1 MTNRFA
7 KTERPVWRR
16 RGRARAT
23 ALTVLLVLVTGCG
36 RDGFDGM
43 YDVPLPGGADLGP
56 RPYRVIAE
64 FTNVLDL
71 VPQSG
76 VKVNDV
82 AVGAVER
89 VELAEDGR
97 TALLTLAVNGAV
109 ELPANAVARLRQTSV
124 LGEKFVELA
133 PPELGTPTGELGDG
147 AVIPVE
153 RTERGTEIEEV
164 FGALSLLLGGGGIAQ
179 IKTIN
184 RELNAALSG
193 NESAARSLIGNLDEF
208 VTGLDEHKAEIS
220 RALDGVNELAGTL
233 AARTAQIDEVLTD
246 LTPGVEA
253 LSEQREALVAMLTA
267 LADLSDVAVD
277 TVNRT
282 KDDLVADLTAL
293 EPTLRELAE
302 SGAALP
308 AAMQTLL
315 TFPFPDV
322 ALDAIR
328 GDYLNSFLDFNTRT
342 SGAGGVR

>member
-1 MTNRFA
+1 M
-7 KTERPVWRR
+7 TERPVWRR
-16 RGRARAT
+16 RGRPCAV
-23 ALTVLLVLVTGCG
+23 ALTVLLLVVSGCG

-43 YDVPLPGGADLGP
+43 YDVPLPGGADLGAQ
-56 RPYRVIAE
+56 PYRVVAE

-97 TALLTLAVNGAV
+97 TALLTLAVNGSV

-124 LGEKFVELA
+124 LGEKFVELG
-133 PPELGTPTGELGDG
+133 PPRLGTPMGKLRDA

-184 RELNAALSG
+184 RELNDALGG
-193 NESAARSLIGNLDEF
+193 NETAVRSLLSNLDEF
-208 VTGLDEHKAEIS
+208 VTGLDGHRAEIS
-220 RALDGVNELAGTL
+220 RALDGVNELAATL
-233 AARTAQIDEVLTD
+233 AHHTGQIEEVLTD
-246 LTPGVEA
+246 LTPGVQA
-253 LSEQREALVAMLTA
+253 LSQQREALVGMLTS
-267 LADLSDVAVD
+267 LADLSEVAVD

-282 KDDLVADLTAL
+282 KEDLVADLTAL
-293 EPTLRELAE
+293 EPTLRKLAE

-328 GDYLNSFLDFNTRT
+328 GDYLNSFLDFDTRT
-342 SGAGGVR
+342 GGRGGAG